1 MFSVLLPPTILYRL
15 AHESHTKLT
24 AFLLCRYAK
33 PMIRIE
39 NKSLLIDNQE
49 YDLSKLTHYLQ
60 KWVCESVFAL
70 EQTLQDSLCA
80 TSSNFK
86 NTMNFLHN
94 YSYTFATELRG
105 RVSSPHDEQSRVSQ
119 EGRVSSP
126 HDEQSRVSPRF

>member
-1 MFSVLLPPTILYRL
+1 M
-15 AHESHTKLT
+15 
-24 AFLLCRYAK
+24 
-33 PMIRIE
+33 
-39 NKSLLIDNQE
+39 
-49 YDLSKLTHYLQ
+49 
-60 KWVCESVFAL
+60 CESVFAL

-94 YSYTFATELRG
+94 YSDTFATELRG

-126 HDEQSRVSPRF
+126 HDEQSMVSPRFLKEGMSVQEQVDFILKEAT